1 MAHTRRPS
9 DGLLARVNFPLYAVD
24 MLTSRHILVA
34 GGGGSSKTGVANGF
48 EIYELY
54 HNGSHFCAEE
64 VLRHET
70 GANVVMNFAVR
81 NGGRRGYLCAGQE
94 AHCQMYYVQPRVQSE
109 EDGNG
114 NGNGNDEGKPAP
126 AERPHEN
133 GNLRQRNAHSGV
145 EPVANGHKPPL
156 SANEIL
162 RQFQRLHFDI
172 QAADV
177 VQTDFLKGAEP
188 LQRVVR
194 ISGNGRLMATGGTD
208 GKLRVW
214 TFPQMT
220 LAGELAAHSKEIDD
234 LDFSPDSKYIAS
246 ISKDAQGLV
255 WDLGSGQLQH
265 KLQWKTPEGA
275 KYLFKRCRYGTVEAQ
290 KDHYRLFTI
299 ANPLGKVGRQR
310 GFLQHWDCASGQLR
324 QSVAIDESLSS
335 LAVRD
340 DGRFVAVGTMFSGSV
355 SMYIAFSLQR
365 VLHIPHAH
373 SMFVTGLQFLPIT
386 NEEGPP
392 ISSDSEAAVLS
403 ISVDNKVCIHSLPQ
417 RRTIPAWIAIAFLI
431 VMIFAVF
438 VLCSY
443 IGI

>member
-1 MAHTRRPS
+1 MAHTRCPS

-54 HNGSHFCAEE
+54 HNGTHFCAKE

-70 GANVVMNFAVR
+70 GTNVVMNFALCI
-81 NGGRRGYLCAGQE
+81 GGRRGYLCAGQE
-94 AHCQMYYVQPRVQSE
+94 AHCQMYYIQPRVLSE
-109 EDGNG
+109 VKEHGNEVS
-114 NGNGNDEGKPAP
+114 DEKPAP
-126 AERPHEN
+126 ADRSHGK

-145 EPVANGHKPPL
+145 ESVTNGHKHPI
-156 SANEIL
+156 STADIL
-162 RQFQRLHFDI
+162 RQSQQLLFDV

-194 ISGNGRLMATGGTD
+194 ISGNGQLMATGGTD
-208 GKLRVW
+208 GHLRVW
-214 TFPQMT
+214 AFPQMT
-220 LAGELAAHSKEIDD
+220 LVAKLAAHSKEIDD
-234 LDFSPDSKYIAS
+234 LDFSPDSKVIIS

-255 WDLGSGQLQH
+255 WELASGHIQH
-265 KLQWKTPEGA
+265 KLQWKAPEGD

-290 KDHYRLFTI
+290 KNNYRLFTI
-299 ANPLGKVGRQR
+299 ANPLGKVGKQR
-310 GFLQHWDCASGQLR
+310 GFLQHWDCASGKLR
-324 QSVAIDESLSS
+324 QAVAIEESLSS

-355 SMYIAFSLQR
+355 FMYIAFSLQR
-365 VLHIPHAH
+365 VLHIPNAH
-373 SMFVTGLQFLPIT
+373 SMFVTGIQFLPIT
-386 NEEGPP
+386 NEAGPP
-392 ISSDSEAAVLS
+392 ISSDTEAAVLS

-417 RRTIPAWIAIAFLI
+417 RRIIPAWMAIAFLI